1 MTKIVMPF
9 FMADENNLDSPRV
22 SGGLERF
29 SQFIYKYA
37 NAEVIPLYYTR
48 DDQNKKT
55 VIKKLL
61 SLVHQIKP
69 DLIISNQDTP
79 TTTVSIQELVNIPI
93 LWISHTAAGGVFKI
107 PQLDMMKEFVF
118 RGGTLA
124 MVSQW
129 QFDGLLDLDNRKPN
143 WTVPVG
149 MKSRHE
155 RVKDLNLELNG
166 GLINS
171 AFCTGDEQVSTQID
185 YDCVTIGRIDKEK
198 DPFLLHKLAGNSDLK
213 SLVLTSAYNL
223 IPSQQEYLDKNKHW
237 KSPRETMF
245 NLKHTEVMDH
255 LSRSGVYLSTCAR
268 ETWGIT
274 ALESFSRGVPVVLFR
289 TGANGNKH
297 ASEDIAPGPEY
308 FEAMTNKSE
317 KDFKLA
323 VDKLLKVD
331 RMELSQKT
339 KEKHS
344 KENWIKTLDN
354 LIDRAIENKKKH
366 QKPVSWFD

>member
-9 FMADENNLDSPRV
+9 LMNDENDLDSPRV

-37 NAEVIPLYYTR
+37 SAEVIPFYYNR
-48 DDQNKKT
+48 EDRKNRT
-55 VIKKLL
+55 VTPKLI
-61 SLVHQIKP
+61 SFIHNHKP
-69 DLIISNQDTP
+69 DLVISNQDSGTI
-79 TTTVSIQELVNIPI
+79 TTNIQNVVDIPM
-93 LWISHTAAGGVFKI
+93 LWISHTAAGGIFKI
-107 PQLDMMKEFVF
+107 PQLDMMKEFVDN
-118 RGGTLA
+118 GGTLA

-129 QFDGLLDLDNRKPN
+129 QYDGMNELSKR
-143 WTVPVG
+143 VR
-149 MKSRHE
+149 SRE
-155 RVKDLNLELNG
+155 LELNG

-171 AFCTGDEQVSTQID
+171 AFCTGDEQTSTQID
-185 YDCVTIGRIDKEK
+185 YDCVTIGRVDKEK
-198 DPFLLHKLAGNSDLK
+198 DPFLLHKLAGKSDLK
-213 SLVLTSAYNL
+213 SLVLTSAYDL

-237 KSPRETMF
+237 EGNRETKF
-245 NLKHTEVMDH
+245 NLKHSEVMDH

-274 ALESFSRGVPVVLFR
+274 ALEAFARGVPVVLFR
-289 TGANGNKH
+289 LAANKNKH

-308 FEAMTNKSE
+308 FEAITSKSE

-344 KENWIKTLDN
+344 KENWVKTLNN
-354 LIDRAIENKKKH
+354 LIDKAIENKKQH

>member
-9 FMADENNLDSPRV
+9 LMNDENDLDSPRV

-37 NAEVIPLYYTR
+37 SAEVIPFYYNR
-48 DDQNKKT
+48 EDRKNRT
-55 VIKKLL
+55 VTPKLL
-61 SLVHQIKP
+61 AFIHNHKP
-69 DLIISNQDTP
+69 DLVISNQDSGTI
-79 TTTVSIQELVNIPI
+79 TTNIQKVVDVPM
-93 LWISHTAAGGVFKI
+93 LWISHTAAGGIFKI
-107 PQLDMMKEFVF
+107 PQLDMMKEFVDN
-118 RGGTLA
+118 GGTLA

-129 QFDGLLDLDNRKPN
+129 QYDGMNDLSKR
-143 WTVPVG
+143 VR
-149 MKSRHE
+149 SRE
-155 RVKDLNLELNG
+155 LELNG

-171 AFCTGDEQVSTQID
+171 AFCTGDEQVSMQVD
-185 YDCVTIGRIDKEK
+185 YDCVTIGRVDKEK
-198 DPFLLHKLAGNSDLK
+198 DPFLLHKLAGKSDLK
-213 SLVLTSAYNL
+213 SLVLTSAYDL
-223 IPSQQEYLDKNKHW
+223 LPVQQEYLDKNKHW
-237 KSPRETMF
+237 EGLRETKF
-245 NLKHTEVMDH
+245 NLKHAEVMDH
-255 LSRSGVYLSTCAR
+255 LSRSGVYLSTCPR

-274 ALESFSRGVPVVLFR
+274 ALEAFARGIPVILFR
-289 TGANGNKH
+289 LAANKNKH

-308 FEAMTNKSE
+308 FEAMTNKTE

-344 KENWIKTLDN
+344 KENWIRTLDN
-354 LIDRAIENKKKH
+354 LIDRSIENKKKH

>member
-9 FMADENNLDSPRV
+9 LMNDENDLDSPRV

-37 NAEVIPLYYTR
+37 SAEVIPFYYNREDRKNRAVTS
-48 DDQNKKT
+48 
-55 VIKKLL
+55 KLL
-61 SLVHQIKP
+61 SFIHNHKP
-69 DLIISNQDTP
+69 DLVISNQDSGTI
-79 TTTVSIQELVNIPI
+79 TTNIQRVVDVPM
-93 LWISHTAAGGVFKI
+93 LWISHTAAGGIFKI
-107 PQLDMMKEFVF
+107 PQLDMMKEFVDN
-118 RGGTLA
+118 GGTLA

-129 QFDGLLDLDNRKPN
+129 QYDGMNELSKR
-143 WTVPVG
+143 VR
-149 MKSRHE
+149 SRE
-155 RVKDLNLELNG
+155 LELNG

-171 AFCTGDEQVSTQID
+171 AFCTGDEQTSTQVD
-185 YDCVTIGRIDKEK
+185 YDCVTIGRVDKEK
-198 DPFLLHKLAGNSDLK
+198 DPFLLHKMAGKSDLK
-213 SLVLTSAYNL
+213 SLVLTSAYDL
-223 IPSQQEYLDKNKHW
+223 LPVQQEYLDKNKHW
-237 KSPRETMF
+237 EGNRETKF
-245 NLKHTEVMDH
+245 NLTHSEVMDH

-274 ALESFSRGVPVVLFR
+274 ALEAFARGVPVVLFR
-289 TGANGNKH
+289 IAANKNKH
-297 ASEDIAPGPEY
+297 ASEDIAPGPEFY
-308 FEAMTNKSE
+308 EAMTNKTE

-354 LIDRAIENKKKH
+354 LIDKAIENKKKH

>member
-9 FMADENNLDSPRV
+9 LMNDENDLDSPRV

-29 SQFIYKYA
+29 SQFIYQYA
-37 NAEVIPLYYTR
+37 NAEVIPFYYNR
-48 DDQNKKT
+48 EDRKNRT
-55 VIKKLL
+55 VTPKLL
-61 SLVHQIKP
+61 AFIHNHKP
-69 DLIISNQDTP
+69 DLVISNQDSGTI
-79 TTTVSIQELVNIPI
+79 TTNIQKMVDVPI
-93 LWISHTAAGGVFKI
+93 MWISHTASGGIFKI
-107 PQLDMMKEFVF
+107 PQLDMMKEFVDN
-118 RGGTLA
+118 GGTLS

-129 QFDGLLDLDNRKPN
+129 QYDGMNDLSKR
-143 WTVPVG
+143 VR
-149 MKSRHE
+149 SRE
-155 RVKDLNLELNG
+155 LELNG

-171 AFCTGDEQVSTQID
+171 AFCTGDEQVSMQID
-185 YDCVTIGRIDKEK
+185 YDCVTIGRVDKEK
-198 DPFLLHKLAGNSDLK
+198 DPFLLHKLAGKSDLK
-213 SLVLTSAYNL
+213 SLVLTSAYEL
-223 IPSQQEYLDKNKHW
+223 LPVQQEYLDKNKHW
-237 KSPRETMF
+237 DGLRETMF

-274 ALESFSRGVPVVLFR
+274 ALEALARGIPVVLFR
-289 TGANGNKH
+289 LGANRNKH

-308 FEAMTNKSE
+308 FEAMTNKTE

-354 LIDRAIENKKKH
+354 LIDKAIENKKKH

>member
-9 FMADENNLDSPRV
+9 LMNDENDLDSPRV

-37 NAEVIPLYYTR
+37 NAQVIPFYYNREDRKNRLVTS
-48 DDQNKKT
+48 
-55 VIKKLL
+55 KLHAF
-61 SLVHQIKP
+61 VHNHKP
-69 DLIISNQDTP
+69 DLIISNQDSSTI
-79 TTTVSIQELVNIPI
+79 TINIQKLVDTPI
-93 LWISHTAAGGVFKI
+93 LWISHTASGGIFKI
-107 PQLDMMKEFVF
+107 PQLDMMKEFVDA
-118 RGGTLA
+118 GGTLA

-129 QFDGLLDLDNRKPN
+129 QYDGMNELSKRVNNR
-143 WTVPVG
+143 
-149 MKSRHE
+149 E
-155 RVKDLNLELNG
+155 LELNG

-171 AFCTGDEQVSTQID
+171 AFCSGDEQTSTQID
-185 YDCVTIGRIDKEK
+185 YDCVTIGRVDKEK
-198 DPFLLHKLAGNSDLK
+198 DPFLLHKLAGKSNLK
-213 SLVLTSAYNL
+213 SLVLTSAYDL

-237 KSPRETMF
+237 QSPKETMF
-245 NLKHTEVMDH
+245 NLKHTEVMDY
-255 LSRSGVYLSTCAR
+255 LSRSGVYLSTCPR

-274 ALESFSRGVPVVLFR
+274 ALEAFARGVPVVLFR
-289 TGANGNKH
+289 LAANKYKH

-308 FEAMTNKSE
+308 FEAITGKSE

-331 RMELSQKT
+331 RIELSQKT

-344 KENWIKTLDN
+344 KENWVRTLNN
-354 LIDRAIENKKKH
+354 LIDKAIENKKQH

>member
-9 FMADENNLDSPRV
+9 LMNDENDLDSPRV

-37 NAEVIPLYYTR
+37 SAEVIPFYYNR
-48 DDQNKKT
+48 EDRKNRT
-55 VIKKLL
+55 VTPKLL
-61 SLVHQIKP
+61 AFIHNHKP
-69 DLIISNQDTP
+69 DLVISNQDSGTI
-79 TTTVSIQELVNIPI
+79 TTNIQKVVDVPM
-93 LWISHTAAGGVFKI
+93 LWISHTAAGGIFKI
-107 PQLDMMKEFVF
+107 PQLDMMKEFVDN
-118 RGGTLA
+118 GGTLA

-129 QFDGLLDLDNRKPN
+129 QYDGMNDLSKR
-143 WTVPVG
+143 VR
-149 MKSRHE
+149 SRE
-155 RVKDLNLELNG
+155 LELNG

-171 AFCTGDEQVSTQID
+171 AFCTGDEQVSMQID
-185 YDCVTIGRIDKEK
+185 YDCVTIGRVDKEK
-198 DPFLLHKLAGNSDLK
+198 DPFLLHKLAGKSDLK
-213 SLVLTSAYNL
+213 SLVLTSAYDL
-223 IPSQQEYLDKNKHW
+223 LPVQQEYLDKNKHW
-237 KSPRETMF
+237 DGLRETKF

-274 ALESFSRGVPVVLFR
+274 ALEAFARGIPVVLFR
-289 TGANGNKH
+289 IGANRNKH

-308 FEAMTNKSE
+308 FEAMTNKTE

-344 KENWIKTLDN
+344 KENWIRTLDN
-354 LIDRAIENKKKH
+354 LIDRSIENKKKH

>member
-9 FMADENNLDSPRV
+9 LMNDENDLDSPRV

-37 NAEVIPLYYTR
+37 GAEVIPFYYNREDRKNRVVTP
-48 DDQNKKT
+48 
-55 VIKKLL
+55 KLL
-61 SLVHQIKP
+61 AFIHNHKP
-69 DLIISNQDTP
+69 DLVISNQDSSTI
-79 TTTVSIQELVNIPI
+79 TTNIQRVTDIPMI
-93 LWISHTAAGGVFKI
+93 WISHTASGGIFKI
-107 PQLDMMKEFVF
+107 PQLDMMKEFVDN
-118 RGGTLA
+118 GGTLA

-129 QFDGLLDLDNRKPN
+129 QYDGMNDLSK
-143 WTVPVG
+143 
-149 MKSRHE
+149 
-155 RVKDLNLELNG
+155 RVRDRELELNG

-171 AFCTGDEQVSTQID
+171 AFCTGDEQTSTQID
-185 YDCVTIGRIDKEK
+185 YDCVTIGRVDKEK
-198 DPFLLHKLAGNSDLK
+198 DPFLLHKLAGKSDLK
-213 SLVLTSAYNL
+213 SLVLTSAYDL

-237 KSPRETMF
+237 ESPKETIF

-255 LSRSGVYLSTCAR
+255 LSRSGVYLSTCPR

-274 ALESFSRGVPVVLFR
+274 ALEAFARGVPVILFR
-289 TGANGNKH
+289 LAANKNKH
-297 ASEDIAPGPEY
+297 ASEDIAPGPEFY
-308 FEAMTNKSE
+308 EAMTNKTE

-331 RMELSQKT
+331 RMELSQQT

-344 KENWIKTLDN
+344 KENWVKTLNN
-354 LIDRAIENKKKH
+354 LIDKAIENKKQH

>member
-9 FMADENNLDSPRV
+9 LLNDENDLDSPRV

-37 NAEVIPLYYTR
+37 GAEVIPFYYNREDRKNRVVTP
-48 DDQNKKT
+48 
-55 VIKKLL
+55 KLL
-61 SLVHQIKP
+61 AFIHNHKP
-69 DLIISNQDTP
+69 DLVISNQDSGTI
-79 TTTVSIQELVNIPI
+79 TTNIQKIVDVPM
-93 LWISHTAAGGVFKI
+93 LWISHTAAGGIFKI
-107 PQLDMMKEFVF
+107 PQLDMMKEFVDN
-118 RGGTLA
+118 GGTLA

-129 QFDGLLDLDNRKPN
+129 QYDGMNELSK
-143 WTVPVG
+143 
-149 MKSRHE
+149 
-155 RVKDLNLELNG
+155 RVRDRELELNG

-171 AFCTGDEQVSTQID
+171 AFCTGDEQTSAQIN
-185 YDCVTIGRIDKEK
+185 YDCVTIGRVDKEK
-198 DPFLLHKLAGNSDLK
+198 DPFLLHKLAGKSDLK
-213 SLVLTSAYNL
+213 SLVLTSAYDL

-237 KSPRETMF
+237 ESPRETMF

-255 LSRSGVYLSTCAR
+255 LSRSGVYLSTCPR

-274 ALESFSRGVPVVLFR
+274 ALEAFARGVPVVLFR
-289 TGANGNKH
+289 LAANKNKH

-308 FEAMTNKSE
+308 FEAIISKSE

-331 RMELSQKT
+331 RIELSQKT

-344 KENWIKTLDN
+344 KENWVQTLNN
-354 LIDRAIENKKKH
+354 LIDKAIENKKKH

>member
-9 FMADENNLDSPRV
+9 LMNDENDLDSPRV

-37 NAEVIPLYYTR
+37 SAEVIPFYYNREDRKNRVVTS
-48 DDQNKKT
+48 
-55 VIKKLL
+55 KLHAF
-61 SLVHQIKP
+61 VHNHKP
-69 DLIISNQDTP
+69 DLIISNQDSGTI
-79 TTTVSIQELVNIPI
+79 TTNIQKLIDVPM
-93 LWISHTAAGGVFKI
+93 LWISHTAAGGIFKI
-107 PQLDMMKEFVF
+107 PQLDMMKEFVDN
-118 RGGTLA
+118 GGTLA

-129 QFDGLLDLDNRKPN
+129 QYDGMNDLSKR
-143 WTVPVG
+143 VR
-149 MKSRHE
+149 SRE
-155 RVKDLNLELNG
+155 LELNG

-171 AFCTGDEQVSTQID
+171 AFCTGDEQVSTQVD
-185 YDCVTIGRIDKEK
+185 YDCVTIGRVDKEK
-198 DPFLLHKLAGNSDLK
+198 DPFLLHKLAGKSDLK
-213 SLVLTSAYNL
+213 SLVLTSAYDL
-223 IPSQQEYLDKNKHW
+223 LPVQQEYLDKNKHW
-237 KSPRETMF
+237 ESPRETMF

-255 LSRSGVYLSTCAR
+255 LSRSGVYLSTCPR

-274 ALESFSRGVPVVLFR
+274 ALEAFARGVPVILFR
-289 TGANGNKH
+289 LAANKNKH
-297 ASEDIAPGPEY
+297 ASEDIAPGPEFY
-308 FEAMTNKSE
+308 EAMTNKTE

-344 KENWIKTLDN
+344 KENWIKTLNN
-354 LIDRAIENKKKH
+354 LIDKAIENKKQH

>member
-1 MTKIVMPF
+1 MN
-9 FMADENNLDSPRV
+9 DENDLDSPRV

-37 NAEVIPLYYTR
+37 SAEVIPFYYNR
-48 DDQNKKT
+48 EDRKNRT
-55 VIKKLL
+55 VTPKLL
-61 SLVHQIKP
+61 AFIHNHKP
-69 DLIISNQDTP
+69 DLIISNQDSGTI
-79 TTTVSIQELVNIPI
+79 TTNIQRIVDIPM
-93 LWISHTAAGGVFKI
+93 LWISHTAAGGIFKI
-107 PQLDMMKEFVF
+107 PQLDMMKEFVDN
-118 RGGTLA
+118 GGTLA

-129 QFDGLLDLDNRKPN
+129 QYDGMNDLSKR
-143 WTVPVG
+143 VR
-149 MKSRHE
+149 SRE
-155 RVKDLNLELNG
+155 LELNG

-171 AFCTGDEQVSTQID
+171 AFCTGDEQVSMQID
-185 YDCVTIGRIDKEK
+185 YDCVTIGRVDKEK
-198 DPFLLHKLAGNSDLK
+198 DPFLLHKLAGKSDLK
-213 SLVLTSAYNL
+213 SLVLTSAYDL
-223 IPSQQEYLDKNKHW
+223 LPVQQEYLDKNKDW
-237 KSPRETMF
+237 VEPRHTLF

-274 ALESFSRGVPVVLFR
+274 ALEAFARGIPVILFR
-289 TGANGNKH
+289 IAANKNKH
-297 ASEDIAPGPEY
+297 ASEDIAPGPEFY
-308 FEAMTNKSE
+308 EAMTTKTE

-344 KENWIKTLDN
+344 KENWIRTLDN
-354 LIDRAIENKKKH
+354 LIDKSIENKKKH

>member
-9 FMADENNLDSPRV
+9 LMNDENDLDSPRV

-37 NAEVIPLYYTR
+37 SAEVIPFYYNR
-48 DDQNKKT
+48 EDRKNRT
-55 VIKKLL
+55 VTPKLL
-61 SLVHQIKP
+61 AFIHNHKP
-69 DLIISNQDTP
+69 DLVISNQDSGTI
-79 TTTVSIQELVNIPI
+79 TTNIQKVVDVPM
-93 LWISHTAAGGVFKI
+93 LWISHTAAGGIFKI
-107 PQLDMMKEFVF
+107 PQLDMMKEFVDN
-118 RGGTLA
+118 GGTLA

-129 QFDGLLDLDNRKPN
+129 QYDGMNDLSKR
-143 WTVPVG
+143 VR
-149 MKSRHE
+149 SRE
-155 RVKDLNLELNG
+155 LELNG

-171 AFCTGDEQVSTQID
+171 AFCTGDEQVSMQID
-185 YDCVTIGRIDKEK
+185 YDCFTIGRVDKEK
-198 DPFLLHKLAGNSDLK
+198 DPFLLHKLAGKSDLK
-213 SLVLTSAYNL
+213 SLVLTSAYDL
-223 IPSQQEYLDKNKHW
+223 LPVQQEYLDKNKHW
-237 KSPRETMF
+237 DGLRETKF

-274 ALESFSRGVPVVLFR
+274 ALEAFARGIPVVLFR
-289 TGANGNKH
+289 IGANRNKH

-308 FEAMTNKSE
+308 FEAMTNKTE

-344 KENWIKTLDN
+344 KENWIRTLDN
-354 LIDRAIENKKKH
+354 LIDRSIENKKKH

>member
-9 FMADENNLDSPRV
+9 LMNDENDLDSPRV

-37 NAEVIPLYYTR
+37 SAEVIPFYYNR
-48 DDQNKKT
+48 EDRKNRT
-55 VIKKLL
+55 VTPKLL
-61 SLVHQIKP
+61 AFIHNHKP
-69 DLIISNQDTP
+69 DLVISNQDSGTI
-79 TTTVSIQELVNIPI
+79 TTNIQKVVDVPM
-93 LWISHTAAGGVFKI
+93 LWISHTAAGGIFKI
-107 PQLDMMKEFVF
+107 PQLDMMKEFVDN
-118 RGGTLA
+118 GGTLA

-129 QFDGLLDLDNRKPN
+129 QYDGMNELSKR
-143 WTVPVG
+143 VR
-149 MKSRHE
+149 SRE
-155 RVKDLNLELNG
+155 LELNG

-171 AFCTGDEQVSTQID
+171 AFCTGDEQTSTQVD
-185 YDCVTIGRIDKEK
+185 YDCVTIGRVDKEK
-198 DPFLLHKLAGNSDLK
+198 DPFLLHKMAGKSDLK
-213 SLVLTSAYNL
+213 SLVLTSAYDL
-223 IPSQQEYLDKNKHW
+223 LPVQQEYLDKNKHW
-237 KSPRETMF
+237 EGLRETKF
-245 NLKHTEVMDH
+245 NLTHSEVMDH

-274 ALESFSRGVPVVLFR
+274 ALEAFARGVPVVLFR
-289 TGANGNKH
+289 IAANKNKH
-297 ASEDIAPGPEY
+297 ASEDIAPGPEFY
-308 FEAMTNKSE
+308 EAMTNKTE

-354 LIDRAIENKKKH
+354 LIDKAIENKKKH

>member
-9 FMADENNLDSPRV
+9 LMNDENDLDSPRV

-37 NAEVIPLYYTR
+37 SAEVIPFYYNR
-48 DDQNKKT
+48 EDRKNRT
-55 VIKKLL
+55 VTPKLL
-61 SLVHQIKP
+61 AFIHNHKP
-69 DLIISNQDTP
+69 DLVISNQDSGTI
-79 TTTVSIQELVNIPI
+79 TTNIQKVVDVPM
-93 LWISHTAAGGVFKI
+93 LWISHTAAGGIFKI
-107 PQLDMMKEFVF
+107 PQLDMMKEFVDN
-118 RGGTLA
+118 GGTLA

-129 QFDGLLDLDNRKPN
+129 QYDGMNDLSKR
-143 WTVPVG
+143 VR
-149 MKSRHE
+149 SRE
-155 RVKDLNLELNG
+155 LELNG

-171 AFCTGDEQVSTQID
+171 AFCTGDEQVSMQID
-185 YDCVTIGRIDKEK
+185 YDCVTIGRVDKEK
-198 DPFLLHKLAGNSDLK
+198 DPFLLHKLAGKSDLK
-213 SLVLTSAYNL
+213 SLVLTSAYDL
-223 IPSQQEYLDKNKHW
+223 LPVQQEYLDKNKHW
-237 KSPRETMF
+237 EGLRETKF

-255 LSRSGVYLSTCAR
+255 LSRSGVYLSTCPR

-274 ALESFSRGVPVVLFR
+274 ALEAFARGIPVILFR
-289 TGANGNKH
+289 LAANKNKH

-308 FEAMTNKSE
+308 FEAMTNKTE

-344 KENWIKTLDN
+344 KENWIRTLDN
-354 LIDRAIENKKKH
+354 LIDRSIENKKKH

>member
-9 FMADENNLDSPRV
+9 LMNDENDLDSPRV

-37 NAEVIPLYYTR
+37 GAEVIPFYYNR
-48 DDQNKKT
+48 EDRKNRT
-55 VIKKLL
+55 VTPKLI
-61 SLVHQIKP
+61 SFIHNHKP
-69 DLIISNQDTP
+69 DLVISNQDSGTI
-79 TTTVSIQELVNIPI
+79 TTNIQNVVDIPM
-93 LWISHTAAGGVFKI
+93 LWISHTASGGIFKI
-107 PQLDMMKEFVF
+107 PQLDMMKEFVDN
-118 RGGTLA
+118 GGTLA

-129 QFDGLLDLDNRKPN
+129 QYDGMNDLSKR
-143 WTVPVG
+143 VR
-149 MKSRHE
+149 SRE
-155 RVKDLNLELNG
+155 LELNG

-171 AFCTGDEQVSTQID
+171 AFCTGDEQVSTQVD
-185 YDCVTIGRIDKEK
+185 YDCVTIGRVDKEK
-198 DPFLLHKLAGNSDLK
+198 DPFLLHKLAGKSDLK
-213 SLVLTSAYNL
+213 SLVLTSAYDL
-223 IPSQQEYLDKNKHW
+223 LPVQQEYLDKNKHW
-237 KSPRETMF
+237 ESPRETMF

-255 LSRSGVYLSTCAR
+255 LSRSGVYLSTCPR

-274 ALESFSRGVPVVLFR
+274 ALEAFARGVPVVLFR
-289 TGANGNKH
+289 LAANKNKH

-308 FEAMTNKSE
+308 FEAITSKSE

-344 KENWIKTLDN
+344 KENWIKTLNN
-354 LIDRAIENKKKH
+354 LIDKAIENKKQH